1 LLNGQAAKLRFGSI
15 SVTCNP
21 GSSRRSVRAQ
31 LAPAKPPPITAMRA
45 ADWANEGHGNVL
57 AATVAAIPRAASLRV
72 NSRVASMGT
81 IRQGGSGGRKDRRLS
96 HQAKLMFWS
105 RSGTERIRLPVAAK

>member
-1 LLNGQAAKLRFGSI
+1 MDPQPRIRIFCEASMNRPIVAVLLGLVCTVPVMGQADES
-15 SVTCNP
+15 
-21 GSSRRSVRAQ
+21 
-31 LAPAKPPPITAMRA
+31 
-45 ADWANEGHGNVL
+45 
-57 AATVAAIPRAASLRV
+57 ATTLRV